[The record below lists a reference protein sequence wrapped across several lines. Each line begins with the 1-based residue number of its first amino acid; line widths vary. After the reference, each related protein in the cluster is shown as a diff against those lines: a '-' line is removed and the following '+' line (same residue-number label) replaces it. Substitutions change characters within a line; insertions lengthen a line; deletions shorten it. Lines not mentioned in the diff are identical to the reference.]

1 MSNLTT
7 ITTKGQVTIPQSV
20 RQAMQIKIGDRVSFA
35 QILPIKKQLLIRVIP
50 SDTVDKLFGSLLTK
64 VKVND
69 YKKVRREAGKLLVK
83 KYKVS

>member
-1 MSNLTT
+1 MSEITT

-35 QILPIKKQLLIRVIP
+35 QISPFKKQLMIRVIP
-50 SDTVDKLFGSLLTK
+50 SDTVEKLFGSLHTK
-64 VKVND
+64 VKISD
-69 YKKVRREAGKLLVK
+69 YKKARLEAGKLLVK

>member
-35 QILPIKKQLLIRVIP
+35 QILPIKKQLLIRIIP
-50 SDTVDKLFGSLLTK
+50 SDMVDKLFGSLLTK